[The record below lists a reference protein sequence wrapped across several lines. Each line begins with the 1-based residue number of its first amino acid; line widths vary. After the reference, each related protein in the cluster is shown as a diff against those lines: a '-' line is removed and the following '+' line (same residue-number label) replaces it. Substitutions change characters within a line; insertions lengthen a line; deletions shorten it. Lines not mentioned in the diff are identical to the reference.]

1 MSTLLPFHKTI
12 LERVHDPT
20 TNDLLLLARGLGLRR
35 VICTLLKIYD
45 TPGSTVLLVNAT
57 AEEELEIGEELGIMG
72 CRNPGFRVIGYETQS
87 RDRQALYLSGGL
99 FSVTS
104 RILVVDMLQGDL
116 PTAKVTGM
124 LVLHAERVTPLALE
138 AFIVRLFREKNKTGF
153 LKAFTDQPEHIS
165 SGMSPLKNIM
175 KELQLRTVHIYP
187 RFQEEIKKSLE
198 RRRADVVEL
207 SQSMSEPMADIHR
220 AIIQCMDATLSE
232 LKRSNATLDLDEL
245 TVENAYFR
253 QFEVIVRKQ
262 LDSVWHS
269 TGAKTKQLVSDL
281 GVLRRLLGYLLTY
294 DPLQFHA
301 YLETLLA
308 TGTVT
313 VMGVKENKS
322 PWMISDIAHLIF
334 DGARRRCYLGTFKPK
349 PREQQ
354 EEDDAWAIL
363 DEADNNTTKPT
374 DTRPQWLPHGLEPV
388 LEELPKWGLLAD
400 ILHEIEEEILRIET
414 ADMTRK
420 GPPLPGSN
428 VVLVMTSSTRTCRIV
443 SEYLASKDDSLP
455 KGAQGHAMLM
465 KRLRVYLWW
474 KNALARRKADGKPGF
489 GMPDI
494 IPGEPGF
501 GRGYTVDEAGGS
513 GATNVL
519 SEALKKKDKEKA
531 DRNARRRRVRGGA
544 PVAST
549 SARALPGDSADA
561 ALGTMNAEAQDIS
574 AFFKTQPAKSTTSSS
589 KPTEV
594 IDIDSLDLFTFDDA
608 LEREFDTHYGLLAPQ
623 QTVIVRAYGGD
634 ADDRMLTDL
643 QPRFIVMYEPNMDFV
658 RRIEVYRSSSPGL
671 NVRVYHMV
679 YGNSCEEHKY
689 LAGVRKEKDAFQ
701 RLIKERGSM
710 LLPIFEDRSDGRSEA
725 LIKTIS
731 TRMAGG
737 RKEVRS
743 EPAQVI
749 VDMREFRSSL
759 PSLLH
764 ASNMLV
770 IPATLTVGDYILTP
784 DICVERKSI
793 PDLVSSFNSGR
804 LYTQCELMSVHYK
817 HPVLLIEFEED
828 KAFSLQVVSDIR
840 SYAKPTGKYPP
851 KAGANND
858 AEKKAQPLLQSKL
871 VLLLLSF
878 PRLRIIWASSPHASA
893 EIFADLKTNAFE
905 PDPRVAVAVGAE
917 ADPDAGAGVNAAA
930 EELLRCLPGITAK
943 NVGYV
948 AGKVRSVR
956 ALCELSLVDVQGI
969 LGAEPGK
976 ACYDFLHKG
985 EDKR

>member
-1 MSTLLPFHKTI
+1 MSTLLPFHKSI

-20 TNDLLLLARGLGLRR
+20 TNDLLVLARGLGLRR

-57 AEEELEIGEELGIMG
+57 PEEELEIGEELGIMG
-72 CRNPGFRVIGYETQS
+72 CRNPGLRVVGYETQS
-87 RDRQALYLSGGL
+87 KDRQALYLAGGL

-116 PTAKVTGM
+116 PTSKVTGM

-138 AFIVRLFREKNKTGF
+138 VFIVRLYREKNTIGF

-175 KELQLRTVHIYP
+175 KELQLRSVHIYP
-187 RFQEEIKKSLE
+187 RFQEDIKKSLE

-207 SQSMSEPMADIHR
+207 SQNMSDTMAEIHH
-220 AIIQCMDATLSE
+220 AIIQCMNSTLAE
-232 LKRSNATLDLDEL
+232 LKRSFSTLDLDEL

-253 QFEVIVRKQ
+253 SFDVIVRRQ
-262 LDSVWHS
+262 LDSVWHK
-269 TGAKTKQLVSDL
+269 TGPKTKQLVSDL
-281 GVLRRLLGYLLTY
+281 GVLRRLLTYLLTY

-308 TGTVT
+308 TGSVT
-313 VMGVKENKS
+313 VMGVKENRS
-322 PWMISDIAHLIF
+322 PWMISDVAHLIF

-349 PREQQ
+349 PKPQDADDDD
-354 EEDDAWAIL
+354 DDAWAAL
-363 DEADNNTTKPT
+363 DEAAGIQVKGDV
-374 DTRPQWLPHGLEPV
+374 RPEWLPHGLDPV

-400 ILHEIEEEILRIET
+400 VLQEVEEEILRIET

-420 GPPLPGSN
+420 GPALPGSN

-443 SEYLASKDDSLP
+443 SEFLSSKDDALP
-455 KGAQGHAMLM
+455 KGAQGRSMLM
-465 KRLRVYLWW
+465 RRLRVYLWW
-474 KNALARRKADGKPGF
+474 KTALARRKADGKPGF

-494 IPGEPGF
+494 IPGQFGF
-501 GRGYTVDEAGGS
+501 ARGYTVDEAASS
-513 GATNVL
+513 GAGI
-519 SEALKKKDKEKA
+519 SEALKKKDRDKA

-544 PVAST
+544 PAAST
-549 SARALPGDSADA
+549 STRALPGDSADA
-561 ALGTMNAEAQDIS
+561 AIGTMNVEAEDIAAFWKSRGEAS
-574 AFFKTQPAKSTTSSS
+574 AP
-589 KPTEV
+589 E
-594 IDIDSLDLFTFDDA
+594 IDLDSLELLNFDMPE
-608 LEREFDTHYGLLAPQ
+608 LEKQFDTHYGLLAPQ
-623 QTVIVRAYGGD
+623 QTVVVRAYGGD
-634 ADDRMLTDL
+634 ADDRMLAEL

-671 NVRVYHMV
+671 NVRVYHMI

-689 LAGVRKEKDAFQ
+689 LAGVRKEKDSFQ
-701 RLIKERGSM
+701 RLIKERGTM
-710 LLPIFEDRSDGRSEA
+710 LLPIFEDKTDARSEA

-731 TRMAGG
+731 TRVAGG
-737 RKEVRS
+737 RREVRS

-764 ASNMLV
+764 ASSMLV

-828 KAFSLQVVSDIR
+828 KAFSLEVVSENGGGDKESVQI
-840 SYAKPTGKYPP
+840 
-851 KAGANND
+851 
-858 AEKKAQPLLQSKL
+858 LLQSKL

-893 EIFADLKTNAFE
+893 EIFADLKQNAYE
-905 PDPRVAVAVGAE
+905 PDPRVAIAVGAE
-917 ADPDAGAGVNAAA
+917 ADPEAGAGVNAAA

-948 AGKVRSVR
+948 VSKMRNVRE
-956 ALCELSLVDVQGI
+956 LCEMSLVEVQEI
-969 LGAEPGK
+969 LGVEPGK
-976 ACYDFLHKG
+976 ACYEFLHKG
-985 EDKR
+985 ERRR

>member
-12 LERVHDPT
+12 LERIHDPT
-20 TNDLLLLARGLGLRR
+20 NNDLLVLARGLGLRR
-35 VICTLLKIYD
+35 IICTLLKIYD

-57 AEEELEIGEELGIMG
+57 PEEELEIGEELGIMG
-72 CRNPGFRVIGYETQS
+72 CRNPGLRVIGYETQNK
-87 RDRQALYLSGGL
+87 DRQALYLSGGL

-138 AFIVRLFREKNKTGF
+138 AFIIRLYREKNKTGF
-153 LKAFTDQPEHIS
+153 LKGFTDQAEHIS
-165 SGMSPLKNIM
+165 SGISPLKNIM
-175 KELQLRTVHIYP
+175 KELQLRNVHIYP
-187 RFQEEIKKSLE
+187 RFQEDIKKSLE

-207 SQSMSEPMADIHR
+207 SQHMTETMAGIHH
-220 AIIQCMDATLSE
+220 AIIECMNSTLAE
-232 LKRSNATLDLDEL
+232 LKRSYSTLDLDEL

-253 QFEVIVRKQ
+253 SFDVIVRRQ
-262 LDSVWHS
+262 LDSVWHK
-269 TGAKTKQLVSDL
+269 TGPKTKQLVSDL
-281 GVLRRLLGYLLTY
+281 GVLRRLLTYLLTY

-308 TGTVT
+308 TGSVT
-313 VMGVKENKS
+313 VMGVKENRS
-322 PWMISDIAHLIF
+322 PWMISDVAHLIF
-334 DGARRRCYLGTFKPK
+334 DGARRRCYLGNFKPK
-349 PREQQ
+349 PPPAQN
-354 EEDDAWAIL
+354 DDDDGWAAL
-363 DEADNNTTKPT
+363 DELDGIEVQAKADV
-374 DTRPQWLPHGLEPV
+374 RPQWLPYGLEPV
-388 LEELPKWGLLAD
+388 LEELPKWGLLAEA
-400 ILHEIEEEILRIET
+400 LQEIEGDILRIET

-428 VVLVMTSSTRTCRIV
+428 VVLIMTSSTRTCRVI
-443 SEYLASKDDSLP
+443 SEFLSTKDDSLP
-455 KGAQGHAMLM
+455 RGAQGRAMLM

-474 KNALARRKADGKPGF
+474 KTTLARRKADGKPGF

-494 IPGEPGF
+494 IPGESGF
-501 GRGYTVDEAGGS
+501 KQGYPTEERGVGTQI
-513 GATNVL
+513 
-519 SEALKKKDKEKA
+519 SEALKKKDREMA

-544 PVAST
+544 PT
-549 SARALPGDSADA
+549 PSATTRDLPGDSADA
-561 ALGTMNAEAQDIS
+561 AIGTMNTEADDIA
-574 AFFKTQPAKSTTSSS
+574 AFWQNHGESVEQPEVNIELLQFDV
-589 KPTEV
+589 TE
-594 IDIDSLDLFTFDDA
+594 
-608 LEREFDTHYGLLAPQ
+608 LEQEFDTHYGLLAPQ
-623 QTVIVRAYGGD
+623 QTVVVRAYGGD
-634 ADDRMLTDL
+634 ADDRMLAEL

-671 NVRVYHMV
+671 NVRVYHMI
-679 YGNSCEEHKY
+679 YGNSSEEHRY

-701 RLIKERGSM
+701 RLIKERGTM
-710 LLPIFEDRSDGRSEA
+710 LLPIFEDKADARSDA

-731 TRMAGG
+731 TRIAGG
-737 RKEVRS
+737 RREVRA

-764 ASNMLV
+764 AASMLV

-828 KAFSLQVVSDIR
+828 KAFSLEVVSDMK

-851 KAGANND
+851 KAGGSKDKDN
-858 AEKKAQPLLQSKL
+858 AQPLLQSKL

-878 PRLRIIWASSPHASA
+878 PRLRIIWASSPHSSA
-893 EIFADLKTNAFE
+893 EIFADLKANNAE
-905 PDPRVAVAVGAE
+905 PSPHEAIAIGAE
-917 ADPDAGAGVNAAA
+917 ADPDVGAGVNAAA
-930 EELLRCLPGITAK
+930 EELLRALPGVTAK
-943 NVGYV
+943 NVAYV
-948 AGKVRSVR
+948 ASKIQSVR
-956 ALCELSLVDVQGI
+956 ALCDMTLVEVQGI
-969 LGAEPGK
+969 LGVEPGK
-976 ACYDFLHKG
+976 ACFDFLHKG
-985 EDKR
+985 DQKR